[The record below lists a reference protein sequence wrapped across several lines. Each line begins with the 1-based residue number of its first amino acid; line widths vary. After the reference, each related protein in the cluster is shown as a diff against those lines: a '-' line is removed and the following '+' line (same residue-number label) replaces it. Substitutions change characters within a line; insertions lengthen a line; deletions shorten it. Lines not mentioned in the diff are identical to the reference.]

1 MDQNNQNPAPAT
13 DPQATAPQANSDS
26 TALFSTKAEAEAA
39 KPAKAPK
46 GMRPF
51 ECSKG
56 GVVLGWINARGYDH
70 ALSMLAKREGFT
82 VSTGTPKAAITVE
95 AAAAKL
101 ASLDDATLAVLGL
114 SRTPAPTVN
123 STPAA
128 RKTAAKK

>member
-1 MDQNNQNPAPAT
+1 MDQNTNDQGT
-13 DPQATAPQANSDS
+13 QQQGQEQGSANSDC

-82 VSTGTPKAAITVE
+82 VSTGAPKTPVSKEQAVVKVLEMSDEEWKQLVAARK
-95 AAAAKL
+95 AAAK
-101 ASLDDATLAVLGL
+101 
-114 SRTPAPTVN
+114 
-123 STPAA
+123 
-128 RKTAAKK
+128 K